1 MEEFP
6 KLVSLAQAG
15 SSIFLG
21 VAGFAL
27 AIVTA
32 YWSYRNNFGWEP
44 VVILG
49 RLGLQGIYVVDPLG
63 NINPPDGQPRY
74 RVEISIEVWNY
85 YQGRYVSKSGKSIA
99 ASSSDTRPLTIP
111 FNVGDPDKV
120 RSPIVVEV
128 DCYDPR
134 LNRVFTIRGHETYT
148 IKGGLPLL
156 PSSSNPQPDLKERP
170 TS

>member
-1 MEEFP
+1 MA
-6 KLVSLAQAG
+6 LVASGLD
-15 SSIFLG
+15 
-21 VAGFAL
+21 
-27 AIVTA
+27 IVQEV
-32 YWSYRNNFGWEP
+32 GP
-44 VVILG
+44 VKG
-49 RLGLQGIYVVDPLG
+49 G
-63 NINPPDGQPRY
+63 
-74 RVEISIEVWNY
+74 WNY